1 MGRPPG
7 AQLRST
13 SCFCLTPRGRPQQ
26 VFRRAGLWWGCSSLA
41 FQAGWRAEGI
51 KTREA
56 GRRAKGPPGGNEGPV
71 GLCRVRPPQR
81 AQPSCP
87 PASVPPGPQ
96 LCLPLLF
103 SSQSFFFFFKLS
115 PSLFSWPRGAT
126 CGILIPQPGIE
137 PPPLGRQCLDYWTTR
152 ENLSTRSFLHL
163 LQSVWSETKGVE
175 LVSNKTYEK

>member
-1 MGRPPG
+1 MCEVRPGGSEEGAARSLCHLGGPQGISRGASRESRWRYSVWGGWGEERPLRVQTAELGIHAGEPDVGRPPG

-103 SSQSFFFFFKLS
+103 SYQSFFFF
-115 PSLFSWPRGAT
+115 
-126 CGILIPQPGIE
+126 
-137 PPPLGRQCLDYWTTR
+137 
-152 ENLSTRSFLHL
+152 
-163 LQSVWSETKGVE
+163 
-175 LVSNKTYEK
+175 

>member
-1 MGRPPG
+1 MG
-7 AQLRST
+7 LR
-13 SCFCLTPRGRPQQ
+13 
-26 VFRRAGLWWGCSSLA
+26 W
-41 FQAGWRAEGI
+41 
-51 KTREA
+51 
-56 GRRAKGPPGGNEGPV
+56 
-71 GLCRVRPPQR
+71 VRPLQR

-103 SSQSFFFFFKLS
+103 SSQSFFFFFFKLS
-115 PSLFSWPRGAT
+115 PLFSWPRRAT

-175 LVSNKTYEK
+175 LVSNKRHKRSNQDLVPKIQAKGYKPSNKSGAWGVGHGADYPDQGRGCIYNSEMRAESSMRAPSSIFRMQ